1 MSQADVIRTIKI
13 KTNTLKRLQK
23 EFSYYLA
30 EKDKEQSR
38 LDRLRTEGA
47 DAHDLKQAENVLA
60 ESAMMIPETRQRLE
74 AALSD
79 LEGFVSENDQDAA
92 GSEELE
98 AARAALADAQ
108 GIFS

>member
-47 DAHDLKQAENVLA
+47 DAHDLKQAVR
-60 ESAMMIPETRQRLE
+60 PC
-74 AALSD
+74 
-79 LEGFVSENDQDAA
+79 
-92 GSEELE
+92 
-98 AARAALADAQ
+98 DAQ
-108 GIFS
+108 QPDSRALGPQTQSTAVLQLKPSCILAAFPSTLCSASITILHRKMF

>member
-1 MSQADVIRTIKI
+1 MSQADVVRSIKI
-13 KTNTLKRLQK
+13 KTNTLKRLRK

-38 LDRLRTEGA
+38 VDRLRTEGA
-47 DAHDLKQAENVLA
+47 DAYDLKQAESVLA

-79 LEGFVSENDQDAA
+79 LQGFVGDNDQDAA
-92 GSEELE
+92 GSDELQ
-98 AARAALADAQ
+98 AALAAITEAS
-108 GIFS
+108 GLFG

>member
-1 MSQADVIRTIKI
+1 MSQADVVRSLKI

-38 LDRLRTEGA
+38 VDRMRTEGA
-47 DAHDLKQAENVLA
+47 DPHDLKQAENVLA
-60 ESAMMIPETRQRLE
+60 ESAMMIPETRARLE

-79 LEGFVSENDQDAA
+79 LQGFATANDQDAA

-98 AARAALADAQ
+98 AALAAISEAQ